1 MSVQD
6 RLALLRNQLERVRE
20 THVSQLL
27 AVSQA
32 ALDEFDPS
40 RRATFGTALK
50 RSTQSTLDE
59 LRAHGQRVTGHVV
72 TTAKQLFLP
81 LDDTTKAAILEIA
94 KRLFD
99 EELYTRRFDVQCQSL
114 FRKAAGRG
122 LNAEGWTRVDI
133 ERAGHHAATANTIR
147 RELAMLSDELEFMR
161 LQSEQTA
168 QVSLSRLGDF
178 SMLSLMHDTVDI
190 LKSNGTKIVGR
201 KASVQQNKIFM
212 DAKDLLIEPE
222 DLIIRRMSNGAEET
236 YKVIDPRFYER
247 HGGIQAHYQMD
258 VRKLGLPEASSAV
271 QSITYNITGNNAR
284 INQNST
290 DNSTNV
296 VQIDNRALELVESL
310 RTELK
315 SALLETAAR
324 NEALEVVEEIDAA
337 FKTGTPKKSVVS
349 ALLRAL
355 PDVANVATIASA
367 IASLF

>member
-1 MSVQD
+1 
-6 RLALLRNQLERVRE
+6 
-20 THVSQLL
+20 
-27 AVSQA
+27 
-32 ALDEFDPS
+32 
-40 RRATFGTALK
+40 
-50 RSTQSTLDE
+50 
-59 LRAHGQRVTGHVV
+59 
-72 TTAKQLFLP
+72 
-81 LDDTTKAAILEIA
+81 
-94 KRLFD
+94 
-99 EELYTRRFDVQCQSL
+99 
-114 FRKAAGRG
+114 
-122 LNAEGWTRVDI
+122 
-133 ERAGHHAATANTIR
+133 
-147 RELAMLSDELEFMR
+147 
-161 LQSEQTA
+161 
-168 QVSLSRLGDF
+168 
-178 SMLSLMHDTVDI
+178 MLSLMHDTVDI